1 MTMLVQCLR
10 CEAIISNDCDECP
23 WCRFARQPLTEVKP
37 KKQISLFALIVIVS
51 IVGTWLGLALRDSL
65 R

>member
-1 MTMLVQCLR
+1 MLIECSE

-23 WCRFARQPLTEVKP
+23 WCRDARKPLDEGRS
-37 KKQISLFALIVIVS
+37 KKQVGLLTFIVAVS
-51 IVGTWLGLALRDSL
+51 IVGTWLGFALRESL